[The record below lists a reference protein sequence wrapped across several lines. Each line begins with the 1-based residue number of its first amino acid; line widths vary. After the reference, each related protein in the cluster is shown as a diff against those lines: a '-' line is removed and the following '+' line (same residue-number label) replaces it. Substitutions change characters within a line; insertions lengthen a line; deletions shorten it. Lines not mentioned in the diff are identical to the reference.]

1 MIGGQQSQAAIQA
14 HLTASLTALDP
25 QNSPKG
31 VKNEDMEKLRDRFS
45 GWV

>member
-1 MIGGQQSQAAIQA
+1 MQAK
-14 HLTASLTALDP
+14 LTASLAALDP

-31 VKNEDMEKLRDRFS
+31 IKNEDMEKLRDRFS